1 MSEEFRKILFLV
13 GDRFRSFASH
23 EEVRTVS
30 QFVADVQAGE
40 HDTLPS
46 PLLLWESQGIGE
58 YEREYIR
65 EALEARG
72 LSHKVLIQPNDPD
85 VVSRAQ
91 AHKHREQNVLL
102 SGLSQAGDD
111 HYLASL
117 RVHDDNELLLDHQT
131 GEHVQGM
138 VVIEAFRQMFMAFTE
153 KFVASQWPEQRY
165 YYIWHAMDVR
175 FESFLFPLDA
185 GISCTVVSSDTTDSN
200 RLKMTVD
207 LELHQAQTCAATAR
221 IDFTAYDAERLA
233 PKEHRLGA
241 STVTSVLG
249 RSAHERV
256 GAGSARTA

>member
-1 MSEEFRKILFLV
+1 MSEEFRNILFLV

-30 QFVADVQAGE
+30 QFVADVRAGE
-40 HDTLPS
+40 HDSLPS
-46 PLLLWESQGIGE
+46 PLLLWESQGIGA
-58 YEREYIR
+58 YERDYIR
-65 EALEARG
+65 EVLEARG
-72 LSHKVLIQPNDPD
+72 LSRKVLLQPNDPD

-102 SGLSQAGDD
+102 SGLNQAGDD
-111 HYLASL
+111 HYRASL

-153 KFVASQWPEQRY
+153 KFVASQWPKHRY

-185 GISCTVVSSDTTDSN
+185 GVSCTVVSSDTTNPD

-207 LELHQAQTCAATAR
+207 LEMHQAQTRAATAR

-233 PKEHRLGA
+233 PKEHRLAA
-241 STVTSVLG
+241 STVTSLLG
-249 RSAHERV
+249 SSSNEPVRTGSAH
-256 GAGSARTA
+256 TA